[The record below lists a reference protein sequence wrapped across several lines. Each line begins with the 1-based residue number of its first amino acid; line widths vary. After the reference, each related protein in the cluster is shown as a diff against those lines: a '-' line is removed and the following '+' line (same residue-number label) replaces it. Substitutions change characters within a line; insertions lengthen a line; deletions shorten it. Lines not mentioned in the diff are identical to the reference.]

1 MLTFVYNDHW
11 QMMAPPR
18 CRCPGRTS
26 SVRCPASSQ
35 RLCSVFLLQVY
46 VIDTVD
52 FTGEQQ
58 LWLENKLI
66 KSMAPYTVVV
76 GHYPIVSGGAAGN
89 VMNSTVLPELLQR
102 YDVSLYLFGHD
113 ALLQHLKL
121 GNLNMIGSG
130 ARGLPRLAVCRTLAH
145 AIMLP
150 HWQAPQA

>member
-1 MLTFVYNDHW
+1 L
-11 QMMAPPR
+11 
-18 CRCPGRTS
+18 
-26 SVRCPASSQ
+26 
-35 RLCSVFLLQVY
+35 VFILQVY

-58 LWLENKLI
+58 LWLENQLI
-66 KSMAPYTVVV
+66 QSMAPYTVVV

-130 ARGLPRLAVCRTLAH
+130 VCLCVLLVAVCRTLAH

-150 HWQAPQA
+150 QAPQA